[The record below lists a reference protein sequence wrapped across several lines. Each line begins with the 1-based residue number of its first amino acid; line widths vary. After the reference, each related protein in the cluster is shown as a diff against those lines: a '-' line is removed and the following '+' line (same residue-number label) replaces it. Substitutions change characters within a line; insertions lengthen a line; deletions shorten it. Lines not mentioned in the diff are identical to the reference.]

1 MATESRLHQLFPT
14 LVQTSTIENSQALN
28 EKLLRGV
35 EAIRKVTPNS
45 KPDDWTCSVY
55 TTLHSPIEL
64 LETDPFTLLK
74 PIILQEVQRYA
85 NATGIH
91 APAEHLRILD
101 AWLNVY
107 AKGDSQ
113 ELHIHQNSVFSG
125 IYYIKA
131 PEGCA
136 DVQFQ
141 SPMVDTM
148 ISPPVFETTE
158 LNSTAAYIP
167 AQEGRMILFRSHLR
181 HAVLQNE
188 TDGDRISLAFNLD
201 IA

>member
-1 MATESRLHQLFPT
+1 MAAESHLHQLFPT
-14 LVQTSTIENSQALN
+14 LVQTTTIEDHATLN
-28 EKLLRGV
+28 EKLLTGV
-35 EAIRKVTPNS
+35 EAIRKVTPNT

-64 LETDPFTLLK
+64 LETEPFTLLK

-85 NATGIH
+85 NASGIH
-91 APAEHLRILD
+91 APVKHLRVLD

-107 AKGDSQ
+107 SKGDSQ

-131 PEGCA
+131 PAGCA

-141 SPMVDTM
+141 SSMNDTM
-148 ISPPVFETTE
+148 IAPPIFETTA
-158 LNSTAAYIP
+158 LNSTAAFIP
-167 AQEGRMILFRSHLR
+167 AEAGRMILFRSHLK
-181 HAVLQNE
+181 HAVMQNKIDDE
-188 TDGDRISLAFNLD
+188 RISLAFNLD
-201 IA
+201 LA